1 MMNDFKQTQL
11 GAEEEGTVFTFCGKR
26 FQMEA
31 LSAPVRELVQGE
43 VVQHPKREFLVS
55 AFQALRGSREI
66 LTSRNFADQALYCVA
81 SKKHLQSL

>member
-1 MMNDFKQTQL
+1 MNDFRQTQL
-11 GAEEEGTVFTFCGKR
+11 GAEEEGTVLHSAGSVY
-26 FQMEA
+26 QMEA
-31 LSAPVRELVQGE
+31 LSAPVWELVQGE

-66 LTSRNFADQALYCVA
+66 LTSLNFADQALYCVA